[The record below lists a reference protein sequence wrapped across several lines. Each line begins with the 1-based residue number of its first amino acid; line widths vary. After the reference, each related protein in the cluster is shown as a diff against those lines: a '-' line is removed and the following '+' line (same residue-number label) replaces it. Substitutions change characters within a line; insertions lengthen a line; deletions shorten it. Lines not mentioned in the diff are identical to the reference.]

1 MLCLSLTGDR
11 HLHHHRR
18 MNRRTFLITSLAAAL
33 AKPLAARAQKAGAM
47 RRVGVLANV
56 PLSDPGSGRLWGA
69 FAEALRELGYVEGQS
84 VTIETLS
91 SDGQYDRLPGL
102 AAELVR
108 HKAEVIVA
116 PAAQNVVAA
125 RQASNTI
132 PIVMVSV
139 GDPVGNGL
147 VTSLAR
153 PGGNVTGTSFLTSEM
168 IGKQLELLTQIVPRV
183 TRLGILSNPANP
195 GHPLMLK
202 EATVAAQ
209 SLGAQLQSV
218 QVRGSSDLESAF
230 GSMAQQ
236 RADAVFVPW
245 DGTFLVYMSRIVQL
259 AATHRLPALY
269 GQRGYVDAGGLAAY
283 GPSAI
288 ESFRRAAGYVDKIL
302 KGARPADLPIEQ
314 PTKFELVIN
323 LKTARTLGLTISQSL
338 LARTDHIIE

>member
-1 MLCLSLTGDR
+1 SLTGR
-11 HLHHHRR
+11 RQLLHHRR
-18 MNRRTFLITSLAAAL
+18 MNRRTFLINSLAAAL
-33 AKPLAARAQKAGAM
+33 VPLAAGAQRPGAM

-84 VTIETLS
+84 VAIETLS

-168 IGKQLELLTQIVPRV
+168 I
-183 TRLGILSNPANP
+183 
-195 GHPLMLK
+195 
-202 EATVAAQ
+202 
-209 SLGAQLQSV
+209 
-218 QVRGSSDLESAF
+218 
-230 GSMAQQ
+230 
-236 RADAVFVPW
+236 
-245 DGTFLVYMSRIVQL
+245 
-259 AATHRLPALY
+259 
-269 GQRGYVDAGGLAAY
+269 
-283 GPSAI
+283 
-288 ESFRRAAGYVDKIL
+288 
-302 KGARPADLPIEQ
+302 
-314 PTKFELVIN
+314 
-323 LKTARTLGLTISQSL
+323 
-338 LARTDHIIE
+338 

>member
-1 MLCLSLTGDR
+1 MDR
-11 HLHHHRR
+11 RA
-18 MNRRTFLITSLAAAL
+18 FLITSLAAAV
-33 AKPLAARAQKAGAM
+33 AEPHAAGAQQAGAM

-56 PLSDPGSGRLWGA
+56 PLSDPGSRRLWGA
-69 FAEALRELGYVEGQS
+69 FTEALRELGYVEGQS

-132 PIVMVSV
+132 AIVMVSV

-147 VTSLAR
+147 VTSLSR

-168 IGKQLELLTQIVPRV
+168 IGKQLELLMQIVPRV
-183 TRLGILSNPANP
+183 TRLAVLSNPANP
-195 GHPLMLK
+195 GHPLLLK
-202 EATVAAQ
+202 EATAAAQ

-218 QVRGSSDLESAF
+218 QLRGSGDLESAF
-230 GSMAQQ
+230 RSMAQQ

-245 DGTFLVYMSRIVQL
+245 DGTFLVHMSRIVQL

-288 ESFRRAAGYVDKIL
+288 ESFRRAAGYVDTIL

-323 LKTARTLGLTISQSL
+323 LKTAKTLGLTISQSL
-338 LARTDHIIE
+338 LAQTDQIIE